1 MILLPYSSGTTGLQK
16 GVMHSHSTAIANS
29 QILLNEIHGDSLIS
43 SATANFQEVGPCF
56 LPFFHIY
63 GLTVL
68 LLNTLSMGCKIVT
81 MPKYQPHKFLDILLE
96 HKATFLP
103 LVPPVVIQLNN
114 FAAANASYFQ
124 HVRTMLC
131 GASSL
136 VETDVEKFLA
146 KK

>member
-16 GVMHSHSTAIANS
+16 GVKHSHSTTIANS
-29 QILLNEIHGDSLIS
+29 QILSNKIRNDSLIS
-43 SATANFQEVGPCF
+43 SATADFQEVVPCF
-56 LPFFHIY
+56 LPFYHIY

-81 MPKYQPHKFLDILLE
+81 MPKYQPDKFLDILLK

-114 FAAANASYFQ
+114 FAAANPVYFQ
-124 HVRTMLC
+124 YVRTIMS

-136 VETDVEKFLA
+136 VEADVDKFLT